1 MVPGQGA
8 SLNESR
14 IDKDFAGFLI
24 RHDHHMANRVN
35 HASDAWRVFFDNFAT
50 RASEAES
57 YARRAVARRLAN
69 RTSE

>member
-8 SLNESR
+8 SLDESR
-14 IDKDFAGFLI
+14 VDKDFAGLLI
-24 RHDHHMANRVN
+24 RDDHHVANRVN